1 MERLELLLVPLVG
14 RIIQG
19 NRRQRRGRVERNL
32 ISSLEDRKNPGLHL
46 MGFPLFPEEA
56 QTGSDR

>member
-14 RIIQG
+14 GIIQG
-19 NRRQRRGRVERNL
+19 NRRQWRRRVEWNL
-32 ISSLEDRKNPGLHL
+32 VSSLEDRKDPGLYL